1 MCVAPKMVIQRQ
13 YDELSTNLII
23 GSSMDMD
30 QELEDA
36 STKEVMIIKK
46 ENNDQGLTMD
56 VDVKVIDVVTYS
68 SLQIRISDTLVGY
81 FILN

>member
-56 VDVKVIDVVTYS
+56 VDVKVIDIVTYN
-68 SLQIRISDTLVGY
+68 IFFTTDTD
-81 FILN
+81 